1 MGGLGHITGRVKG
14 EKRER
19 KCVVAHPL
27 PPI

>member
-1 MGGLGHITGRVKG
+1 MGGLGHITGGVKGGVKG
-14 EKRER
+14 E